1 MLQTA
6 IGEAAVRQFLQLRTD
21 EVYRCLPDVHTLIV
35 ERAGAASTPSCCHG
49 VPKIIIEMFSGL
61 VAAELA
67 GLAEQRRVAHPPHL
81 AVIALNVALFNLRNL
96 LFGKTRSS
104 QVSLFDN
111 VMPGI
116 AESSDGW
123 AHPCGNFVCARRGS
137 PGNVV
142 GFRLR
147 RPMTL
152 ADPEVSRNPIVRSL
166 FHPNPLPDTQ
176 L

>member
-35 ERAGAASTPSCCHG
+35 ERAGAASTPSFCHG
-49 VPKIIIEMFSGL
+49 VPQIIIEMFFGL

-81 AVIALNVALFNLRNL
+81 AVISLNVALFNLRNL
-96 LFGKTRSS
+96 LFGKTRSC
-104 QVSLFDN
+104 QGSLFDN
-111 VMPGI
+111 MMPGI
-116 AESSDGW
+116 PESSDRCV
-123 AHPCGNFVCARRGS
+123 HPCRNFVCARRGS

-152 ADPEVSRNPIVRSL
+152 ADSEVCRNTIVGSL
-166 FHPNPLPDTQ
+166 VYHM
-176 L
+176 